1 MQTVRGLGVVRAVLD
16 TVPQTAGD
24 YDMSNEQELREANPA
39 KQDLANGEQ
48 LHFDVQFATRRKDP
62 RTALAI
68 SIIGGSLGV
77 DRFYIGDIG
86 LGIAKLLTLGGL
98 FIWTIIDWFLIMDA
112 ARLNNSELMRQVRE
126 SIVQSRA

>member
-1 MQTVRGLGVVRAVLD
+1 
-16 TVPQTAGD
+16 
-24 YDMSNEQELREANPA
+24 MSHAQELREANLA

-48 LHFDVQFATRRKDP
+48 LQFDVQFAARRKDP

-112 ARLNNSELMRQVRE
+112 ARLNNSELMRQVRD

>member
-1 MQTVRGLGVVRAVLD
+1 
-16 TVPQTAGD
+16 
-24 YDMSNEQELREANPA
+24 MSNEQELREANLA
-39 KQDLANGEQ
+39 KQDLANGERLQ
-48 LHFDVQFATRRKDP
+48 FDVQFATRRKDP

-112 ARLNNSELMRQVRE
+112 TRLNNSELMRQVRD

>member
-1 MQTVRGLGVVRAVLD
+1 
-16 TVPQTAGD
+16 
-24 YDMSNEQELREANPA
+24 MSSEQEIQEAN
-39 KQDLANGEQ
+39 LARKELSEDERLQ
-48 LHFDVQFATRRKDP
+48 FDVQYGTRRKDP
-62 RTALAI
+62 TTALAI
-68 SIIGGSLGV
+68 SILCGTLGI

-112 ARLNNSELMRQVRE
+112 TRAQNNQLMRQVRE

>member
-1 MQTVRGLGVVRAVLD
+1 
-16 TVPQTAGD
+16 
-24 YDMSNEQELREANPA
+24 MSNTQELREANLA

-48 LHFDVQFATRRKDP
+48 LQFDVQFATRRKDP

-86 LGIAKLLTLGGL
+86 LGIAKLLTLGGIG
-98 FIWTIIDWFLIMDA
+98 IWATIDLVLIILRKVGPADG
-112 ARLNNSELMRQVRE
+112 SDYVG
-126 SIVQSRA
+126 

>member
-1 MQTVRGLGVVRAVLD
+1 MQTVRGTGVERTVSD
-16 TVPQTAGD
+16 TVPQTTGD
-24 YDMSNEQELREANPA
+24 HAMSNEQELREANLA
-39 KQDLANGEQ
+39 KNDLANGEQ
-48 LHFDVQFATRRKDP
+48 LQFDVQFAARRKDP

-112 ARLNNSELMRQVRE
+112 ARLNNSELMRQVRD